1 MTLWQDQTSRREPSG
16 VAPSATSDHQDGRP
30 LSRRE
35 ARERERRAAEAI
47 AEGNAHPSGVYDFD
61 RHDFSQDSGSD
72 QDFRVHDTAD
82 IWAALSRQSGTPTV
96 DRLRAA
102 EPGIPSAGTTS
113 AADLAGRDGVPTPP
127 ASGLPPVTDDLMDRV
142 RSAVLGRDR
151 QSDAPPAPERPLTRR
166 DMRGQR
172 GGENADA
179 VPASWFPEP
188 SASRPAAPAAFTG
201 HVEEPTVAMP
211 AIDRFTLDAQEPVT
225 AVVDLPHF
233 FPEPVGNDE
242 LHFSA
247 PLQAEVAEPLAAHPE
262 AEAEPAFLE
271 PEAPAFFDPR
281 RQAER
286 FFAPEPEQPMPQQAF
301 EPAPFVEP
309 RPETT
314 DVPTSL
320 AGFEALISRAR
331 SKPEQA
337 QQPLAQQPLV
347 QQPQAPRPQAPEQY
361 QAPAFQQAVQQPVQ
375 RPATPW
381 MEDEPAEPDEPAGF
395 SGLLSRTVGTSSGSQ
410 NALILPKD
418 PQPDFTQAING
429 SGDIFITGTHR
440 LSNSFAATGAHKEH
454 VDSADIDRLYEAA
467 HDEPA
472 SGVSPVRATSAVSG
486 GMTGRSPLSRRSH
499 SAALPTVLAVVAG
512 LMAVGVIVMLVGSW
526 VLRLF

>member
-1 MTLWQDQTSRREPSG
+1 
-16 VAPSATSDHQDGRP
+16 
-30 LSRRE
+30 
-35 ARERERRAAEAI
+35 
-47 AEGNAHPSGVYDFD
+47 
-61 RHDFSQDSGSD
+61 
-72 QDFRVHDTAD
+72 
-82 IWAALSRQSGTPTV
+82 
-96 DRLRAA
+96 
-102 EPGIPSAGTTS
+102 
-113 AADLAGRDGVPTPP
+113 
-127 ASGLPPVTDDLMDRV
+127 
-142 RSAVLGRDR
+142 
-151 QSDAPPAPERPLTRR
+151 
-166 DMRGQR
+166 MRGQR
-172 GGENADA
+172 SGENVDA

-188 SASRPAAPAAFTG
+188 TAARPAAPAAFTG
-201 HVEEPTVAMP
+201 YVEEPTVAMP
-211 AIDRFTLDAQEPVT
+211 AIDRATLDAQAPVT

-233 FPEPVGNDE
+233 FPEPVGDDE

-247 PLQAEVAEPLAAHPE
+247 PLRAEVAEPLAAHPE
-262 AEAEPAFLE
+262 AEASPAFLE
-271 PEAPAFFDPR
+271 PDAPAFFDPR

-286 FFAPEPEQPMPQQAF
+286 FFAPQAEQPVREQGWDQGYEQSYDQAF
-301 EPAPFVEP
+301 EPGPIAEP

-331 SKPEQA
+331 NKPEQPQRPA
-337 QQPLAQQPLV
+337 AEQP
-347 QQPQAPRPQAPEQY
+347 QPQAPA
-361 QAPAFQQAVQQPVQ
+361 AFQQPTAYQQPARQPQQPAQ
-375 RPATPW
+375 RPAMPW
-381 MEDEPAEPDEPAGF
+381 KDDEPDEPAGF
-395 SGLLSRTVGTSSGSQ
+395 SGLLSRTVGAGGGSQ

-429 SGDIFITGTHR
+429 AGDIFITGTHR
-440 LSNSFAATGAHKEH
+440 LSDSFAATGARKEH

>member
-1 MTLWQDQTSRREPSG
+1 
-16 VAPSATSDHQDGRP
+16 V
-30 LSRRE
+30 
-35 ARERERRAAEAI
+35 
-47 AEGNAHPSGVYDFD
+47 
-61 RHDFSQDSGSD
+61 
-72 QDFRVHDTAD
+72 
-82 IWAALSRQSGTPTV
+82 
-96 DRLRAA
+96 
-102 EPGIPSAGTTS
+102 
-113 AADLAGRDGVPTPP
+113 
-127 ASGLPPVTDDLMDRV
+127 
-142 RSAVLGRDR
+142 
-151 QSDAPPAPERPLTRR
+151 
-166 DMRGQR
+166 
-172 GGENADA
+172 
-179 VPASWFPEP
+179 
-188 SASRPAAPAAFTG
+188 AFTG
-201 HVEEPTVAMP
+201 YVDEPTVAMP
-211 AIDRFTLDAQEPVT
+211 ALDRATLDAQEPVT
-225 AVVDLPHF
+225 AVVDLPQF
-233 FPEPVGNDE
+233 FPQPVGDDE
-242 LHFSA
+242 LRFSA
-247 PLQAEVAEPLAAHPE
+247 PMQPEAAEPLAAHPE
-262 AEAEPAFLE
+262 AEADPEFLE

-286 FFAPEPEQPMPQQAF
+286 FFAPQPEPVVPPMPQQRF

-331 SKPEQA
+331 GSRPAQA
-337 QQPLAQQPLV
+337 EPQAPQRPQAF
-347 QQPQAPRPQAPEQY
+347 QQPQAPSV
-361 QAPAFQQAVQQPVQ
+361 FQQPVPQ
-375 RPATPW
+375 PQQAQQPAKAPARPW
-381 MEDEPAEPDEPAGF
+381 LEDEPEDGPVAGF
-395 SGLLSRTVGTSSGSQ
+395 SGLLSHTVGTPSGSQ
-410 NALILPKD
+410 NALILPRD

-440 LSNSFAATGAHKEH
+440 LSDSFAATGAHKEH

>member
-1 MTLWQDQTSRREPSG
+1 MTLWQDQTSRRDRSG
-16 VAPSATSDHQDGRP
+16 VASSATSAPQDGRP

-35 ARERERRAAEAI
+35 ARERERQAAEAL
-47 AEGNAHPSGVYDFD
+47 AEGRAHPSGVYDFKS
-61 RHDFSQDSGSD
+61 HDFGQDS
-72 QDFRVHDTAD
+72 QPEQEFRVHDTAD
-82 IWAALSRQSGTPTV
+82 IWAALSRQSGAPAV

-113 AADLAGRDGVPTPP
+113 AADLAGRGATPATP
-127 ASGLPPVTDDLMDRV
+127 STGLPPVTDDLMDRV

-151 QSDAPPAPERPLTRR
+151 TADQPAAPERPLTRR
-166 DMRGQR
+166 DLRSQR
-172 GGENADA
+172 GGEEADA
-179 VPASWFPEP
+179 VPASWFSEP
-188 SASRPAAPAAFTG
+188 AAGRPAAPAAFTG
-201 HVEEPTVAMP
+201 YVDEPTVAMP
-211 AIDRFTLDAQEPVT
+211 AVDRATLDAQEPVT
-225 AVVDLPHF
+225 AVVDLPHLF
-233 FPEPVGNDE
+233 AEPVGNDE

-247 PLQAEVAEPLAAHPE
+247 PMPAEVAEPLAAYPE
-262 AEAEPAFLE
+262 AEADAAFLE

-286 FFAPEPEQPMPQQAF
+286 FFAPEPEQPIRQQAF
-301 EPAPFVEP
+301 EPAPIVEP
-309 RPETT
+309 RTETT

-337 QQPLAQQPLV
+337 QQQPKAPERPAPASFQQPV
-347 QQPQAPRPQAPEQY
+347 RQPQP
-361 QAPAFQQAVQQPVQ
+361 QQAVQ

-381 MEDEPAEPDEPAGF
+381 LEDEVDEPEEQAGF
-395 SGLLSRTVGTSSGSQ
+395 SGLLSRTVTASGSQ
-410 NALILPKD
+410 NALILTKD
-418 PQPDFTQAING
+418 PQPDFTQAMNG
-429 SGDIFITGTHR
+429 SGNVFITGTHR
-440 LSNSFAATGAHKEH
+440 LHDSIGSTGARKEH
-454 VDSADIDRLYEAA
+454 IDSADIDRLYEAA

>member
-1 MTLWQDQTSRREPSG
+1 MTLWQDQTSRRDRSG
-16 VAPSATSDHQDGRP
+16 VASSATSAPQDGRP

-35 ARERERRAAEAI
+35 ARERERQAAEAL
-47 AEGNAHPSGVYDFD
+47 AEGRVHPSGVYDFD
-61 RHDFSQDSGSD
+61 RHDLGANSSPE
-72 QDFRVHDTAD
+72 QDFGVHDTAD
-82 IWAALSRQSGTPTV
+82 IWAALSRQSGAPAV

-102 EPGIPSAGTTS
+102 EPGIPSAGTAS
-113 AADLAGRDGVPTPP
+113 AADLAARGGAPATP
-127 ASGLPPVTDDLMDRV
+127 STGLPPVTDDLMDRV

-151 QSDAPPAPERPLTRR
+151 TADAPAAPERPLTRR

-172 GGENADA
+172 GAENVDA
-179 VPASWFPEP
+179 LPASWFPEP
-188 SASRPAAPAAFTG
+188 TAARPVAPAAFTG
-201 HVEEPTVAMP
+201 YVEEPTVAMP
-211 AIDRFTLDAQEPVT
+211 AVDRATLDAQEPVT

-233 FPEPVGNDE
+233 FPEPVGDDE
-242 LHFSA
+242 VHFSA
-247 PLQAEVAEPLAAHPE
+247 PLRAEVAEPLAAYPE
-262 AEAEPAFLE
+262 AEADASFLE

-286 FFAPEPEQPMPQQAF
+286 FFAPQPEQPVRQQAF
-301 EPAPFVEP
+301 EPAPFTEP
-309 RPETT
+309 RAETT

-331 SKPEQA
+331 NKPEPAQA
-337 QQPLAQQPLV
+337 PQPARQPQPLEQP
-347 QQPQAPRPQAPEQY
+347 QPQAPA
-361 QAPAFQQAVQQPVQ
+361 AFQQPARQPQQPVQ
-375 RPATPW
+375 RPATQW
-381 MEDEPAEPDEPAGF
+381 MEDQPDEPAGF

-410 NALILPKD
+410 NALILPRD

-440 LSNSFAATGAHKEH
+440 LDASIGATGAHKEH
-454 VDSADIDRLYEAA
+454 IDSADIDRLYEAA

-472 SGVSPVRATSAVSG
+472 HGVSPVRASRAVSG